1 MADEDFDE
9 GNRSIIM
16 EIIGQLRKGTDL
28 HRVTLP
34 TFILEARSMCERLS
48 DFFTY
53 QDILFQYYIDLTQ
66 MRQYIITAGEDPSG
80 GWHIRPKG
88 VKKPFN
94 PILGEFYR
102 CSWTEDDGSEAFYIC
117 EQVSHH
123 PPMSAFF
130 YGNPQ
135 KGIAISGE
143 LIPQAKFFG
152 NSAATIMEG
161 GSVIYLPN
169 DEYSGFFGGSDRDCI
184 AGKITKKST
193 GETVYKI
200 CGKWTGKTTAT
211 DNKGKESLLF
221 DATQAPKIRP
231 RNLHPEMEDFESSK
245 LWKHVAAA
253 VKDNDHTT
261 ATQEKQKIEENQ
273 RTLVKTRKEEWVSR
287 FFHKKNDKWELIMLD
302 SLVNKPQEPT
312 ALRDFIFSKPKMPV
326 HETHMYSPTNTQ
338 YQFVAYNPHEK
349 KRQRQFQQANIQS
362 NQVNYYPQQY
372 SQSSPTLSYVSNQ
385 SYMSQPEEFRLE
397 DFINCDDIEFGLPS
411 FKIVTPLLKP
421 QLKNSFA

>member
-34 TFILEARSMCERLS
+34 TFVLEPRSMCERLS

-53 QDILFQYYIDLTQ
+53 QDILFKCAELTLPQ
-66 MRQYIITAGEDPSG
+66 ERILQVVRYFLS

-102 CSWTEDDGSEAFYIC
+102 CSWIEDDGSEGFYIC

-152 NSAATIMEG
+152 NSAATMMEG
-161 GSVIYLPN
+161 GSTIYLPN
-169 DEYSGFFGGSDRDCI
+169 DEYRVTEPNIYARSILFGTMFMELGDSCTISSNKSDYSCTIEYKQKGFFGGSDRDCI
-184 AGKITKKST
+184 AGKIIKKST

-200 CGKWTGKTTAT
+200 CGKWSGKTFAT
-211 DNKGKESLLF
+211 DSKGKEILLF
-221 DATQAPKIRP
+221 DATVPPKIKP
-231 RNLHPEMEDFESSK
+231 RTLHPDMEDFESAK

-253 VKDNDHTT
+253 VKANDHTT

-273 RTLVKTRKEEWVSR
+273 RTLVKSRKEQWVSR
-287 FFHKKNDKWELIMLD
+287 FFHKKNDKWELTMLD
-302 SLVNKPQEPT
+302 SLVNKPQDPA

-326 HETHMYSPTNTQ
+326 HEV
-338 YQFVAYNPHEK
+338 FWVK
-349 KRQRQFQQANIQS
+349 
-362 NQVNYYPQQY
+362 
-372 SQSSPTLSYVSNQ
+372 
-385 SYMSQPEEFRLE
+385 
-397 DFINCDDIEFGLPS
+397 G
-411 FKIVTPLLKP
+411 
-421 QLKNSFA
+421 